1 MNTDMKDIQI
11 RAQFRFNDGDVSKKP
26 YKWEVIPM
34 DDDGNIEDSTY
45 EPKCVATGAQ
55 KAVDYLTVS
64 IPTTAKE
71 VGEIPEEVQVE
82 LVGEA
87 LLNRAKKKQADGL
100 RESYES
106 PQQAAN
112 REKREAAAKREYLGE
127 KMLSFTEANPGEM
140 PDASLFATWQKEAEA
155 ESKK

>member
-1 MNTDMKDIQI
+1 MKDIQI
-11 RAQFRFNDGDVSKKP
+11 RAQFRFNDGNVALKP

-34 DDDGNIEDSTY
+34 DDDGIIADSTY
-45 EPKCVATGAQ
+45 EPKCLATGAQ

-64 IPTTAKE
+64 IPTTE
-71 VGEIPEEVQVE
+71 EEVSEIEMDTQIQ
-82 LVGEA
+82 LIGEA
-87 LLNRAKKKQADGL
+87 YLTRAKKKQADGL

-112 REKREAAAKREYLGE
+112 REKREAAARREYLGE

-140 PDASLFATWQKEAEA
+140 PDASLFATWTEEADAEA
-155 ESKK
+155 KK

>member
-1 MNTDMKDIQI
+1 MKDIQI

-34 DDDGNIEDSTY
+34 DDDGLIEDSTY
-45 EPKCVATGAQ
+45 EPKCLATGAQ

-64 IPTTAKE
+64 VPTSDE
-71 VGEIPEEVQVE
+71 EIGEIPSEVQVE
-82 LVGEA
+82 LIGEA

-112 REKREAAAKREYLGE
+112 REKREAAARREYLGE
-127 KMLSFTEANPGEM
+127 KMLSFTDANPGEM
-140 PDASLFATWQKEAEA
+140 PTPELFAQWTKEADV

>member
-1 MNTDMKDIQI
+1 MMKDVQI
-11 RAQFRFNDGDVSKKP
+11 RAQFRFNDGNVALKP

-112 REKREAAAKREYLGE
+112 REKREAAARREYLGE

-140 PDASLFATWQKEAEA
+140 PTPELFAQWTEEAGVEA
-155 ESKK
+155 AK

>member
-1 MNTDMKDIQI
+1 MKNVQI

-34 DDDGNIEDSTY
+34 TDEGEIEDSTY
-45 EPKCVATGAQ
+45 EPKCLATGAQ

-64 IPTTAKE
+64 IPTTAE
-71 VGEIPEEVQVE
+71 ELGEIPEEVTIE

-87 LLNRAKKKQADGL
+87 YLTRAKKKQADSL

-106 PQQAAN
+106 PTQAAN
-112 REKREAAAKREYLGE
+112 REKREAAARREYLGE

-140 PDASLFATWQKEAEA
+140 PTADLFATWTAEAEA
-155 ESKK
+155 EAKK